1 MVFKLSILNYIWKYG
16 EGRWVYQ
23 MHKTDT
29 NMTDIFM
36 PYCFLVIYIELP
48 IYNCDNKGAGVMVL
62 NATFNNILVIS
73 LRFIDGGTKTPT
85 CRKLLLHFIT

>member
-1 MVFKLSILNYIWKYG
+1 MVFKLYILDYIWKYG
-16 EGRWVYQ
+16 EGRWAYQ

-36 PYCFLVIYIELP
+36 PYCFLAIYIGLP

-73 LRFIDGGTKTPT
+73 LRFN
-85 CRKLLLHFIT
+85 LLMEKKHRPVANRC

>member
-36 PYCFLVIYIELP
+36 PYCLF
-48 IYNCDNKGAGVMVL
+48 
-62 NATFNNILVIS
+62 
-73 LRFIDGGTKTPT
+73 
-85 CRKLLLHFIT
+85 

>member
-48 IYNCDNKGAGVMVL
+48 IDNCDNKGAGVMVL
-62 NATFNNILVIS
+62 NATFNNIFTLIGGACVPSVITFGPPRLAS
-73 LRFIDGGTKTPT
+73 
-85 CRKLLLHFIT
+85 IT